1 MTVVEKRRGTLINFA
16 YYALLATLYY
26 LFINYA
32 FDIVW
37 PFVIAFA
44 VAMLLQKP
52 IRFMATKS
60 RAPKRFISVVTVLF
74 ILCAV
79 LGIVVF
85 VGYKLMLE
93 FKSFGQFVIA
103 KLNDLPQTIASVRDW
118 VLGII
123 AILPDKIENS
133 LAETVNGFSEEL
145 IRNTAENGL
154 SGLGGEL
161 TLPEGF
167 SLSSL
172 MTPLGGLLSTAKR
185 IPFILSG
192 ILIGI
197 IACFFVTTDYD
208 NIVSIFKRNVSEK
221 QEKLFVEAKRLFGD
235 VIGKMIKSYATII
248 FITFC
253 EVAVGLNLLS
263 LFNIYKGGYIIVISI
278 ITALLDILP
287 VFGTGT
293 VLIPWAIYSLI
304 MGDIPFAIGLVVL
317 YILITVIRQV
327 IEPHLV
333 AMNVGIHP
341 IFTLASMYIGIQLF
355 GVIGIFVLPITI
367 VLLKTLNSEGIIH
380 LWGRE
385 KKPTEAEADGESD
398 GKSDSEAENEAE
410 KTEEKA

>member
-1 MTVVEKRRGTLINFA
+1 MTIVEKRRATLINFA
-16 YYALLATLYY
+16 YYALLAVLYY
-26 LFINYA
+26 VFIKYA
-32 FDIVW
+32 FDVVW

-44 VAMLLQKP
+44 VSMLLQKP
-52 IRFMATKS
+52 IRFLAKKS
-60 RAPKRFISVVTVLF
+60 RAPKKFVSVVTVLF
-74 ILCAV
+74 ILCTV

-85 VGYKLMLE
+85 VGYKLVLE
-93 FKSFGQFVIA
+93 FKDFGQFVIQ
-103 KLNDLPQTIASVRDW
+103 KLNDLPRTIASVRDW

-123 AILPDKIENS
+123 AFLPDKIENTFE
-133 LAETVNGFSEEL
+133 ETINSFAADL
-145 IRNTAENGL
+145 IKSTSENGII
-154 SGLGGEL
+154 GLGGGMQ
-161 TLPEGF
+161 LPEGF
-167 SLSSL
+167 SVSTLI
-172 MTPLGGLLSTAKR
+172 TPLGGLLSTAKR

-192 ILIGI
+192 VLIGI
-197 IACFFVTTDYD
+197 IACFFITTDYD
-208 NIVSIFKRNVSEK
+208 NVVGIFKRNVSEK
-221 QEKLFVEAKRLFGD
+221 YEKMFVETKRLFGD

-317 YILITVIRQV
+317 CILITVIRQV

-385 KKPTEAEADGESD
+385 KKSDDAEEVKENEQEIAPDDNSDGE
-398 GKSDSEAENEAE
+398 KSEENA
-410 KTEEKA
+410 

>member
-1 MTVVEKRRGTLINFA
+1 M
-16 YYALLATLYY
+16 
-26 LFINYA
+26 
-32 FDIVW
+32 
-37 PFVIAFA
+37 
-44 VAMLLQKP
+44 
-52 IRFMATKS
+52 
-60 RAPKRFISVVTVLF
+60 
-74 ILCAV
+74 

-85 VGYKLMLE
+85 VGYKLVLE
-93 FKSFGQFVIA
+93 FKDFGQFVIQ
-103 KLNDLPQTIASVRDW
+103 KLNDLPRTIASVRDW

-123 AILPDKIENS
+123 AFLPDKIENT
-133 LAETVNGFSEEL
+133 LAETINSFAADL
-145 IRNTAENGL
+145 IKSTSENGII
-154 SGLGGEL
+154 GLGGGMQ
-161 TLPEGF
+161 LPEG
-167 SLSSL
+167 LSVSTL
-172 MTPLGGLLSTAKR
+172 ITPLGGLLSTAKR

-192 ILIGI
+192 VLIGI
-197 IACFFVTTDYD
+197 IACFFITTDYD
-208 NIVSIFKRNVSEK
+208 NVVAIFKRNVSEK
-221 QEKLFVEAKRLFGD
+221 YEKMFVETKRLFGD

-293 VLIPWAIYSLI
+293 VLIPWAIYSFI

-385 KKPTEAEADGESD
+385 KNPTMQ
-398 GKSDSEAENEAE
+398 K
-410 KTEEKA
+410 K

>member
-1 MTVVEKRRGTLINFA
+1 MTIVEKRRATLINFA
-16 YYALLATLYY
+16 YYALLAVLYY
-26 LFINYA
+26 VFIKYA
-32 FDIVW
+32 FDVVW

-44 VAMLLQKP
+44 VSMLLQKP
-52 IRFMATKS
+52 IRFLAKKS
-60 RAPKRFISVVTVLF
+60 RAPKKFVSVVTVLF
-74 ILCAV
+74 ILCTV

-85 VGYKLMLE
+85 VGYKLVLE
-93 FKSFGQFVIA
+93 FKDFGQFVIQ
-103 KLNDLPQTIASVRDW
+103 KLNDLPRTIASVRDW

-123 AILPDKIENS
+123 AFLPDKIENTF
-133 LAETVNGFSEEL
+133 AETINSFAADL
-145 IRNTAENGL
+145 IKNTSENGII
-154 SGLGGEL
+154 GLGGGMQ
-161 TLPEGF
+161 LPEGF
-167 SLSSL
+167 SVSTLI
-172 MTPLGGLLSTAKR
+172 TPLGGLLSTAKR

-192 ILIGI
+192 VLIGI
-197 IACFFVTTDYD
+197 IACFFITTDYD
-208 NIVSIFKRNVSEK
+208 NVVGIFKRNVSEK
-221 QEKLFVEAKRLFGD
+221 YEKMFVETKRLFGD

-253 EVAVGLNLLS
+253 EVAIGLNLLS

-293 VLIPWAIYSLI
+293 VLIPWAVYSLI

-385 KKPTEAEADGESD
+385 KKSDAAEKESENEQETAPDDNSDGE
-398 GKSDSEAENEAE
+398 KSEENA
-410 KTEEKA
+410 

>member
-1 MTVVEKRRGTLINFA
+1 MTIVEKRRATLINFA
-16 YYALLATLYY
+16 YYALLAVLYY
-26 LFINYA
+26 VFIKYA
-32 FDIVW
+32 FDVVW

-44 VAMLLQKP
+44 VSMLLQKP
-52 IRFMATKS
+52 IRFLAKKS
-60 RAPKRFISVVTVLF
+60 RAPKKFVSVVTVLF
-74 ILCAV
+74 ILCTV

-85 VGYKLMLE
+85 VGYKLVLE
-93 FKSFGQFVIA
+93 FKDFGQFVIQ
-103 KLNDLPQTIASVRDW
+103 KLNDLPRTIASVRDW

-123 AILPDKIENS
+123 AFLPDKIENTF
-133 LAETVNGFSEEL
+133 AETINSFAADL
-145 IRNTAENGL
+145 IKNTSENGII
-154 SGLGGEL
+154 GLGGGMQ
-161 TLPEGF
+161 LPEGF
-167 SLSSL
+167 SVSTLI
-172 MTPLGGLLSTAKR
+172 TPLGGLLSTAKR

-192 ILIGI
+192 VLIGI
-197 IACFFVTTDYD
+197 IACFFITTDYD
-208 NIVSIFKRNVSEK
+208 NVVGIFKRNVSEK
-221 QEKLFVEAKRLFGD
+221 YEKMFVETKRLFGD

-385 KKPTEAEADGESD
+385 KKSDASEKESENEQETAPDDNSDGE
-398 GKSDSEAENEAE
+398 KSEENA
-410 KTEEKA
+410 

>member
-1 MTVVEKRRGTLINFA
+1 MTIVEKRRATLINFA
-16 YYALLATLYY
+16 YYALLAVLYY
-26 LFINYA
+26 VFIKYA
-32 FDIVW
+32 FDVVW

-44 VAMLLQKP
+44 VSMLLQKP
-52 IRFMATKS
+52 IRYLANKS
-60 RAPKRFISVVTVLF
+60 RVPKKIVSVVTVLF
-74 ILCAV
+74 ILCTV

-85 VGYKLMLE
+85 VGYKLVLE
-93 FKSFGQFVIA
+93 FKDFGQFVIQ
-103 KLNDLPQTIASVRDW
+103 KLNDLPRTIASVRDW
-118 VLGII
+118 ILGII
-123 AILPDKIENS
+123 AFLPDKIENTF
-133 LAETVNGFSEEL
+133 AETINSFAADL
-145 IRNTAENGL
+145 IKNTSENGI
-154 SGLGGEL
+154 SGLGGGMQ
-161 TLPEGF
+161 LPEGF
-167 SLSSL
+167 DVSTLI
-172 MTPLGGLLSTAKR
+172 TPLGGLLSTAKR
-185 IPFILSG
+185 IPFIISG
-192 ILIGI
+192 VLVGI
-197 IACFFVTTDYD
+197 IACFFITTDYD
-208 NIVSIFKRNVSEK
+208 NVVGIFKRNVSEK
-221 QEKLFVEAKRLFGD
+221 YEKMFVETKRLFGD

-355 GVIGIFVLPITI
+355 GVIGIFILPITI
-367 VLLKTLNSEGIIH
+367 VLLKTLNGEGIIH

-385 KKPTEAEADGESD
+385 KKFD
-398 GKSDSEAENEAE
+398 EAENEQENEQETAFDDSSDEE
-410 KTEEKA
+410 KTEENA

>member
-1 MTVVEKRRGTLINFA
+1 MTIVEKRRATLINFA
-16 YYALLATLYY
+16 YYALLAVLYY
-26 LFINYA
+26 IFIKYA
-32 FDIVW
+32 FDVVW

-44 VAMLLQKP
+44 VSMLLQKP
-52 IRFMATKS
+52 IRFLAKKS
-60 RAPKRFISVVTVLF
+60 RAPKKFVSVVTVLF
-74 ILCAV
+74 ILCMV

-85 VGYKLMLE
+85 VGYKLVLE
-93 FKSFGQFVIA
+93 FKDFGQFVIQ
-103 KLNDLPQTIASVRDW
+103 KLNDLPRTIASVRDW

-123 AILPDKIENS
+123 AFLPDKIENTF
-133 LAETVNGFSEEL
+133 AETINSFAADL
-145 IRNTAENGL
+145 IKNTSENGIV
-154 SGLGGEL
+154 GLGGGMQ
-161 TLPEGF
+161 LPEGF
-167 SLSSL
+167 SVSTLI
-172 MTPLGGLLSTAKR
+172 TPLGGLLSTAKR

-192 ILIGI
+192 VLIGI
-197 IACFFVTTDYD
+197 IACFFITTDYD
-208 NIVSIFKRNVSEK
+208 NIVGIFKRNVSEK
-221 QEKLFVEAKRLFGD
+221 YEKMFVETKRLFGD

-385 KKPTEAEADGESD
+385 KKSD
-398 GKSDSEAENEAE
+398 GAEEVKENEQETAPDDNSGGE
-410 KTEEKA
+410 KSEENA

>member
-1 MTVVEKRRGTLINFA
+1 MTIVEKRRATLINFA
-16 YYALLATLYY
+16 YYALLAVLYY
-26 LFINYA
+26 VFIKYA
-32 FDIVW
+32 FDVVW

-44 VAMLLQKP
+44 VSMLLQKP
-52 IRFMATKS
+52 IRFLAKKS
-60 RAPKRFISVVTVLF
+60 RAPKKFVSVVTVLF
-74 ILCAV
+74 ILCTV

-85 VGYKLMLE
+85 VGYKLVLE
-93 FKSFGQFVIA
+93 FKDFGQFVIQ
-103 KLNDLPQTIASVRDW
+103 KLNDLPRTIASVRDW

-123 AILPDKIENS
+123 AFLPDKIENTF
-133 LAETVNGFSEEL
+133 AETINSFAADL
-145 IRNTAENGL
+145 IKSTSENGII
-154 SGLGGEL
+154 GLGGGMQ
-161 TLPEGF
+161 LPEGF
-167 SLSSL
+167 SVSTLI
-172 MTPLGGLLSTAKR
+172 TPLGGLLSTAKR

-192 ILIGI
+192 VLIGI
-197 IACFFVTTDYD
+197 IACFFITTDYD
-208 NIVSIFKRNVSEK
+208 NIVAIFKRNVSEK
-221 QEKLFVEAKRLFGD
+221 YEKMFVETKRLFGD

-385 KKPTEAEADGESD
+385 KKSDGAEEAKENEQETAPDDNSDGE
-398 GKSDSEAENEAE
+398 KSEENA
-410 KTEEKA
+410 

>member
-1 MTVVEKRRGTLINFA
+1 MTVTEKRRGTLINFA
-16 YYALLATLYY
+16 YYALLAALYY
-26 LFINYA
+26 LFIKYA
-32 FDIVW
+32 FDVVW

-52 IRFMATKS
+52 IRFMSTKS
-60 RAPKRFISVVTVLF
+60 KAPKKFISVVTVLF

-93 FKSFGQFVIA
+93 FKSFGQFVAA
-103 KLNDLPQTIASVRDW
+103 KLNDLPRTIASIRDW
-118 VLGII
+118 ILGII

-133 LAETVNGFSEEL
+133 LAETVNGFSADL
-145 IRNTAENGL
+145 IRNTTENGI

-172 MTPLGGLLSTAKR
+172 ITPLGGLLSTAKR
-185 IPFILSG
+185 IPYILSG
-192 ILIGI
+192 ILVGI

-221 QEKLFVEAKRLFGD
+221 HEKLFVETKRLFGD

-341 IFTLASMYIGIQLF
+341 IFTLASMYVGIQLF
-355 GVIGIFVLPITI
+355 GVIGIFILPITI
-367 VLLKTLNSEGIIH
+367 VLLKTLNSEGIIR

-385 KKPTEAEADGESD
+385 KKTVEAEASGESD
-398 GKSDSEAENEAE
+398 KESESDAGNEGENTQENA
-410 KTEEKA
+410 

>member
-1 MTVVEKRRGTLINFA
+1 MTIVEKRRATLINFA
-16 YYALLATLYY
+16 YYALLAVLYY
-26 LFINYA
+26 VFIKYA
-32 FDIVW
+32 FDVVW

-44 VAMLLQKP
+44 VSMLLQKP
-52 IRFMATKS
+52 IRFLAKKS
-60 RAPKRFISVVTVLF
+60 RAPKKFVSVVTVLF
-74 ILCAV
+74 ILCTV

-85 VGYKLMLE
+85 VGYKLVLE
-93 FKSFGQFVIA
+93 FKDFGQFVIQ
-103 KLNDLPQTIASVRDW
+103 KLNDLPRTIASVRDW

-123 AILPDKIENS
+123 AFLPDKIENTFE
-133 LAETVNGFSEEL
+133 ETINSFAADL
-145 IRNTAENGL
+145 IKSTSENGII
-154 SGLGGEL
+154 GLGGGMQ
-161 TLPEGF
+161 LPEGF
-167 SLSSL
+167 SVSTLI
-172 MTPLGGLLSTAKR
+172 TPLGGLLSTAKR

-192 ILIGI
+192 VLIGI
-197 IACFFVTTDYD
+197 IACFFITTDYD
-208 NIVSIFKRNVSEK
+208 NVVGIFKRNVSEK
-221 QEKLFVEAKRLFGD
+221 YEKMFVETKRLFGD

-385 KKPTEAEADGESD
+385 KKSDDAEEVKENEQEIAPDDNSDGE
-398 GKSDSEAENEAE
+398 KSEENA
-410 KTEEKA
+410 

>member
-1 MTVVEKRRGTLINFA
+1 MTIVEKRRATLINFA
-16 YYALLATLYY
+16 YYALLAVLYY
-26 LFINYA
+26 VFIKYA
-32 FDIVW
+32 FDVVG

-44 VAMLLQKP
+44 VSMLLQKP
-52 IRFMATKS
+52 IRFLAKKS
-60 RAPKRFISVVTVLF
+60 RMPKKIVSVVTVLF
-74 ILCAV
+74 ILCTV

-85 VGYKLMLE
+85 VGYKLVLE
-93 FKSFGQFVIA
+93 FKDFGQFVIQ
-103 KLNDLPQTIASVRDW
+103 KLNDLPRTIASVRDW
-118 VLGII
+118 ILGII
-123 AILPDKIENS
+123 AILPDKIEAPF
-133 LAETVNGFSEEL
+133 AETINSFAADL
-145 IRNTAENGL
+145 IKNTSENGI
-154 SGLGGEL
+154 SGLGGGMQ
-161 TLPEGF
+161 LPEGF
-167 SLSSL
+167 DVSTLI
-172 MTPLGGLLSTAKR
+172 TPLGGLLSTAKR

-192 ILIGI
+192 VLIGI
-197 IACFFVTTDYD
+197 IACFFITTDYD
-208 NIVSIFKRNVSEK
+208 NVVGIFKRNVSEK
-221 QEKLFVEAKRLFGD
+221 YEKIFVETKRLFGD

-293 VLIPWAIYSLI
+293 VLIPWAVYSLI

-367 VLLKTLNSEGIIH
+367 VLLKMLNSEGIIH

-385 KKPTEAEADGESD
+385 KKSDATEKENENEQETVSDNNPDGE
-398 GKSDSEAENEAE
+398 KSEENA
-410 KTEEKA
+410 

>member
-1 MTVVEKRRGTLINFA
+1 MSIVEKRRATLINFA
-16 YYALLATLYY
+16 YYALLAVLYY
-26 LFINYA
+26 VFIKYA
-32 FDIVW
+32 FDVVW

-44 VAMLLQKP
+44 VSMLLQKP
-52 IRFMATKS
+52 IRFLAKKS
-60 RAPKRFISVVTVLF
+60 RAPKKFVSVVTVLF
-74 ILCAV
+74 ILCTV

-85 VGYKLMLE
+85 VGYKLVLE
-93 FKSFGQFVIA
+93 FKDFGQFVIQ
-103 KLNDLPQTIASVRDW
+103 KLNDLPRTIASVRDW

-123 AILPDKIENS
+123 AFLPDKIENTF
-133 LAETVNGFSEEL
+133 AETINSFAADL
-145 IRNTAENGL
+145 IKNTSENGII
-154 SGLGGEL
+154 GLGGGMQ
-161 TLPEGF
+161 LPEGF
-167 SLSSL
+167 SVSTLI
-172 MTPLGGLLSTAKR
+172 TPLGGLLSTAKR

-192 ILIGI
+192 VLIGI
-197 IACFFVTTDYD
+197 IACFFITTDYD
-208 NIVSIFKRNVSEK
+208 NVVAIFKRNVSEK
-221 QEKLFVEAKRLFGD
+221 YEKMFVETKRLFGD

-293 VLIPWAIYSLI
+293 VLIPWAIYSFI

-385 KKPTEAEADGESD
+385 KKSDGAEEVKENEQKTAPDDNSDGE
-398 GKSDSEAENEAE
+398 KSEENA
-410 KTEEKA
+410 

>member
-1 MTVVEKRRGTLINFA
+1 MTIVEKRRATLINFA
-16 YYALLATLYY
+16 YYALLAVLYY
-26 LFINYA
+26 IFIKYA
-32 FDIVW
+32 FDVVW

-44 VAMLLQKP
+44 VSMLLQKP
-52 IRFMATKS
+52 IRFLAKKS
-60 RAPKRFISVVTVLF
+60 RAPKKFVSVVTVLF
-74 ILCAV
+74 ILCTV

-85 VGYKLMLE
+85 VGYKLVLE
-93 FKSFGQFVIA
+93 FKDFGQFVIQ
-103 KLNDLPQTIASVRDW
+103 KLNDLPRTIASVRDW

-123 AILPDKIENS
+123 AFLPDKIENTF
-133 LAETVNGFSEEL
+133 AETINSFAADL
-145 IRNTAENGL
+145 IKNTSENGII
-154 SGLGGEL
+154 GLGGGMQ
-161 TLPEGF
+161 LPEGF
-167 SLSSL
+167 SVSTLI
-172 MTPLGGLLSTAKR
+172 TPLGGLLSTAKR

-192 ILIGI
+192 VLIGI
-197 IACFFVTTDYD
+197 IACFFITTDYD
-208 NIVSIFKRNVSEK
+208 NVVAIFKRNVSEK
-221 QEKLFVEAKRLFGD
+221 YEKMFVETKRLFGD

-385 KKPTEAEADGESD
+385 KKSDDAEEV
-398 GKSDSEAENEAE
+398 KENEQETAPDNNSD
-410 KTEEKA
+410 EEKSEENA

>member
-1 MTVVEKRRGTLINFA
+1 MTIVEKRRATLINFA
-16 YYALLATLYY
+16 YYALLAVLYY
-26 LFINYA
+26 VFIKYA
-32 FDIVW
+32 FDVVW

-44 VAMLLQKP
+44 VSMLLQKP
-52 IRFMATKS
+52 IRFLAKKS
-60 RAPKRFISVVTVLF
+60 RAPKKFVSVVTVLF
-74 ILCAV
+74 ILCTV

-85 VGYKLMLE
+85 VGYKLVLE
-93 FKSFGQFVIA
+93 FKDFGQFVIQ
-103 KLNDLPQTIASVRDW
+103 KLNDLPRTIASVRDW

-123 AILPDKIENS
+123 AFLPDKIEAPF
-133 LAETVNGFSEEL
+133 AETINSFAADL
-145 IRNTAENGL
+145 IKNTSENGIV
-154 SGLGGEL
+154 GLGGGMQ
-161 TLPEGF
+161 LPEGF
-167 SLSSL
+167 SVSTLI
-172 MTPLGGLLSTAKR
+172 TPLGGLLSTAKR

-192 ILIGI
+192 VLIGI
-197 IACFFVTTDYD
+197 IACFFITTDYD
-208 NIVSIFKRNVSEK
+208 NVVAIFKRNVSEK
-221 QEKLFVEAKRLFGD
+221 YEKMFVETKRLFGD

-385 KKPTEAEADGESD
+385 KKSDGAEEVKENEQETAPDDNSDGE
-398 GKSDSEAENEAE
+398 KSEENA
-410 KTEEKA
+410 

>member
-1 MTVVEKRRGTLINFA
+1 MTIVEKRRATLINFA
-16 YYALLATLYY
+16 YYALLAVLYY
-26 LFINYA
+26 VFIKYA
-32 FDIVW
+32 FDVVW

-44 VAMLLQKP
+44 VSMLLQKP
-52 IRFMATKS
+52 IRFLAKKS
-60 RAPKRFISVVTVLF
+60 RAPKKFVSVVTVLF
-74 ILCAV
+74 ILCMV

-85 VGYKLMLE
+85 VGYKLVLE
-93 FKSFGQFVIA
+93 FKDFGQFVIQ
-103 KLNDLPQTIASVRDW
+103 KLNDLPRTIASVRDW

-123 AILPDKIENS
+123 AFLPDKIEAPF
-133 LAETVNGFSEEL
+133 AETINSFAADL
-145 IRNTAENGL
+145 IKNTSENGIV
-154 SGLGGEL
+154 GLGGGMQ
-161 TLPEGF
+161 LPEGF
-167 SLSSL
+167 SVSTLI
-172 MTPLGGLLSTAKR
+172 TPLGGLLSTAKR

-192 ILIGI
+192 VLIGI
-197 IACFFVTTDYD
+197 IACFFITTDYD
-208 NIVSIFKRNVSEK
+208 NIVGIFKRNVSEK
-221 QEKLFVEAKRLFGD
+221 YEKMFVETKRLFGD

-385 KKPTEAEADGESD
+385 KKSDGSEEVKENEQETAPDDNSDGE
-398 GKSDSEAENEAE
+398 KS
-410 KTEEKA
+410 EEDA

>member
-1 MTVVEKRRGTLINFA
+1 MTVVEKRRATLINFA
-16 YYALLATLYY
+16 YYALLALLYY
-26 LFINYA
+26 VFIKYA
-32 FDIVW
+32 FDVVW
-37 PFVIAFA
+37 PFVIAF
-44 VAMLLQKP
+44 VFSMLLQKP
-52 IRFMATKS
+52 IRFMADKS
-60 RAPKRFISVVTVLF
+60 RVPKKIISVATVLF

-93 FKSFGQFVIA
+93 FKDFGQFVIH
-103 KLNDLPQTIASVRDW
+103 KINNLPQTIASIRDW
-118 VLGII
+118 FLGLID
-123 AILPDKIENS
+123 ILPDKIENS
-133 LAETVNGFSEEL
+133 LAETVNSFAADL
-145 IRNTAENGL
+145 IKNTTENGL
-154 SGLGGEL
+154 SGLGGGMQ
-161 TLPEGF
+161 LPEGF
-167 SLSSL
+167 SVSSL

-185 IPFILSG
+185 IPYILSG
-192 ILIGI
+192 VLIGV
-197 IACFFVTTDYD
+197 IASFFITTDYD
-208 NIVSIFKRNVSEK
+208 NVVGIFKRNVSEK
-221 QEKLFVEAKRLFGD
+221 NEKLFVETKRLFGD

-341 IFTLASMYIGIQLF
+341 IFTLASMYVGIQLF
-355 GVIGIFVLPITI
+355 GVLGIFILPITI

-385 KKPTEAEADGESD
+385 KKTAEGED
-398 GKSDSEAENEAE
+398 IGENDKESESKGENEGE
-410 KTEEKA
+410 NTEEKA

>member
-1 MTVVEKRRGTLINFA
+1 MTIVEKRRATLINFA
-16 YYALLATLYY
+16 YYALLAVLYY
-26 LFINYA
+26 VFIKYA
-32 FDIVW
+32 FDVVW

-44 VAMLLQKP
+44 VSMLLQKP
-52 IRFMATKS
+52 IRFLAKKS
-60 RAPKRFISVVTVLF
+60 RAPKKFVSVVTVLF
-74 ILCAV
+74 ILCTV

-85 VGYKLMLE
+85 VGYKLVLE
-93 FKSFGQFVIA
+93 FKDFGQFVIQ
-103 KLNDLPQTIASVRDW
+103 KLNDLPRTIASVRDW

-123 AILPDKIENS
+123 AFLPDKIENTF
-133 LAETVNGFSEEL
+133 AETINSFAADL
-145 IRNTAENGL
+145 IKNTSENGIV
-154 SGLGGEL
+154 GLGGGMQ
-161 TLPEGF
+161 LPEGF
-167 SLSSL
+167 SVSTLI
-172 MTPLGGLLSTAKR
+172 TPLGGLLSTAKR

-192 ILIGI
+192 VLIGI
-197 IACFFVTTDYD
+197 IACFFITTDYD
-208 NIVSIFKRNVSEK
+208 NVVAIFKRNVSEK
-221 QEKLFVEAKRLFGD
+221 YEKMFVETKRLFGD

-385 KKPTEAEADGESD
+385 KKSDDAEEVKENEQETAPDDNSDGE
-398 GKSDSEAENEAE
+398 KSEENA
-410 KTEEKA
+410 

>member
-1 MTVVEKRRGTLINFA
+1 MTIVEKRRATLINFA
-16 YYALLATLYY
+16 YYALLAVLYY
-26 LFINYA
+26 VFIKYA
-32 FDIVW
+32 FDVVW

-44 VAMLLQKP
+44 VSMLLQKP
-52 IRFMATKS
+52 IRFLAKKS
-60 RAPKRFISVVTVLF
+60 RAPKKFVSVVTVLF
-74 ILCAV
+74 ILCTV

-85 VGYKLMLE
+85 VGYKLVLE
-93 FKSFGQFVIA
+93 FKDFGQFVIQ
-103 KLNDLPQTIASVRDW
+103 KLNDLPRTIASVRDW

-123 AILPDKIENS
+123 AFLPDKIENTF
-133 LAETVNGFSEEL
+133 AETINSFAADL
-145 IRNTAENGL
+145 IKNTSENGII
-154 SGLGGEL
+154 GLGGGMQ
-161 TLPEGF
+161 LPEGF
-167 SLSSL
+167 SVSTLI
-172 MTPLGGLLSTAKR
+172 TPLGGLLSTAKR

-192 ILIGI
+192 VLIGI
-197 IACFFVTTDYD
+197 IACFFITTDYD
-208 NIVSIFKRNVSEK
+208 NVVAIFKRNVSEK
-221 QEKLFVEAKRLFGD
+221 YEKMFVETKRLFGD

-385 KKPTEAEADGESD
+385 KKSDGAEEVKENEQKTAPDDNSDGE
-398 GKSDSEAENEAE
+398 KSEENA
-410 KTEEKA
+410 

>member
-1 MTVVEKRRGTLINFA
+1 MTVVEKRRATLINFA
-16 YYALLATLYY
+16 YYALLAVLYY
-26 LFINYA
+26 VFIKYA
-32 FDIVW
+32 FDVVW
-37 PFVIAFA
+37 PFVIAF
-44 VAMLLQKP
+44 VFSMLLQKP
-52 IRFMATKS
+52 IRFMAEKS
-60 RAPKRFISVVTVLF
+60 RVPKKIISVTTVLF

-93 FKSFGQFVIA
+93 FKAFGQFVIQ
-103 KLNDLPQTIASVRDW
+103 KINNLPQTIASVRDW
-118 VLGII
+118 FLGLID
-123 AILPDKIENS
+123 ILPDKIENS
-133 LAETVNGFSEEL
+133 LAETINGFAADL
-145 IRNTAENGL
+145 IKNTTENGL
-154 SGLGGEL
+154 IGLGGGMQL
-161 TLPEGF
+161 LEGF
-167 SLSSL
+167 SISSL
-172 MTPLGGLLSTAKR
+172 ITPLGGLLSTAKR
-185 IPFILSG
+185 IPYILSG
-192 ILIGI
+192 ILIGV
-197 IACFFVTTDYD
+197 IASFFITTDYD
-208 NIVSIFKRNVSEK
+208 NVVGIFKRNVSEK
-221 QEKLFVEAKRLFGD
+221 NEKLFVETKRLFGD

-263 LFNIYKGGYIIVISI
+263 LFNVYKGGYIIVISI

-355 GVIGIFVLPITI
+355 GVLGIFILPITI

-385 KKPTEAEADGESD
+385 KKYAEGED
-398 GKSDSEAENEAE
+398 VGKNNEESESKGVNEGEN
-410 KTEEKA
+410 TEEKA

>member
-1 MTVVEKRRGTLINFA
+1 MTIVEKRRATLINFA
-16 YYALLATLYY
+16 YYALLAVLYY
-26 LFINYA
+26 VFIKYA
-32 FDIVW
+32 FDVVW

-44 VAMLLQKP
+44 VSMLLQKP
-52 IRFMATKS
+52 IRFLAKKS
-60 RAPKRFISVVTVLF
+60 RAPKKFVSVVTVLF
-74 ILCAV
+74 ILCTV

-85 VGYKLMLE
+85 VGYKLVLE
-93 FKSFGQFVIA
+93 FKDFGQFVIQ
-103 KLNDLPQTIASVRDW
+103 KLNDLPRTIASVRDW

-123 AILPDKIENS
+123 AFLPDKIENTF
-133 LAETVNGFSEEL
+133 AETINSFAADL
-145 IRNTAENGL
+145 IKNTSENGII
-154 SGLGGEL
+154 GLGGGMQ
-161 TLPEGF
+161 LPEGF
-167 SLSSL
+167 SVSTLI
-172 MTPLGGLLSTAKR
+172 TPLGGLLSTAKR

-192 ILIGI
+192 VLIGI
-197 IACFFVTTDYD
+197 IACFFITTDYD
-208 NIVSIFKRNVSEK
+208 NVVAIFKRNVSEK
-221 QEKLFVEAKRLFGD
+221 YEKMFVETKRLFGD

-385 KKPTEAEADGESD
+385 KKSDGAEEVKENEQETAPDDNSDGE
-398 GKSDSEAENEAE
+398 KSEENA
-410 KTEEKA
+410 

>member
-1 MTVVEKRRGTLINFA
+1 MTIVEKRRATLINFA
-16 YYALLATLYY
+16 YYALLAVLYY
-26 LFINYA
+26 VFIKYA
-32 FDIVW
+32 FDVVW

-44 VAMLLQKP
+44 VSMLLQKP
-52 IRFMATKS
+52 IRFLAKKS
-60 RAPKRFISVVTVLF
+60 RAPKKFVSVVTVLF
-74 ILCAV
+74 ILCTV

-85 VGYKLMLE
+85 VGYKLVLE
-93 FKSFGQFVIA
+93 FKDFGQFVIQ
-103 KLNDLPQTIASVRDW
+103 KLNDLPRTIASVRDW

-123 AILPDKIENS
+123 AFLPDKIENTF
-133 LAETVNGFSEEL
+133 AETINSFAADL
-145 IRNTAENGL
+145 IKSTSENGII
-154 SGLGGEL
+154 GLGGGMQ
-161 TLPEGF
+161 LPEGF
-167 SLSSL
+167 SVSTLI
-172 MTPLGGLLSTAKR
+172 TPLGGLLSTAKR

-192 ILIGI
+192 VLIGI
-197 IACFFVTTDYD
+197 IACFFITTDYD
-208 NIVSIFKRNVSEK
+208 NVVAIFKRNVSEK
-221 QEKLFVEAKRLFGD
+221 YEKMFVETKRLFGD

-293 VLIPWAIYSLI
+293 VLIPWAIYSFI

-385 KKPTEAEADGESD
+385 KKSDDAEEVKENEQETAPDDNSDGE
-398 GKSDSEAENEAE
+398 KSEENA
-410 KTEEKA
+410 

>member
-1 MTVVEKRRGTLINFA
+1 MTIVEKRRATLINFA
-16 YYALLATLYY
+16 YYALLAVLYY
-26 LFINYA
+26 VFIKYA
-32 FDIVW
+32 FDVVW

-44 VAMLLQKP
+44 VSMLLQKP
-52 IRFMATKS
+52 IRFLAKKS
-60 RAPKRFISVVTVLF
+60 RAPKKFVSVVTVLF
-74 ILCAV
+74 ILCTV

-85 VGYKLMLE
+85 VGYKLVLE
-93 FKSFGQFVIA
+93 FKDFGQFVIQ
-103 KLNDLPQTIASVRDW
+103 KLNDLPRTIASVRDW
-118 VLGII
+118 ILGII
-123 AILPDKIENS
+123 AFLPDKIENTF
-133 LAETVNGFSEEL
+133 AETINSFAADL
-145 IRNTAENGL
+145 IKSTSENGII
-154 SGLGGEL
+154 GLGGGMQ
-161 TLPEGF
+161 LPEGF
-167 SLSSL
+167 SVSTLI
-172 MTPLGGLLSTAKR
+172 TPLGGLLSTAKR

-192 ILIGI
+192 VLIGI
-197 IACFFVTTDYD
+197 IACFFITTDYD
-208 NIVSIFKRNVSEK
+208 NVVAIFKRNVSEK
-221 QEKLFVEAKRLFGD
+221 YEKMFVETKRLFGD

-253 EVAVGLNLLS
+253 EVAIGLNLLS

-367 VLLKTLNSEGIIH
+367 VLLKTLNSEGIVH

-385 KKPTEAEADGESD
+385 KKSDDAEDEKKNEQETAPDDNSDGE
-398 GKSDSEAENEAE
+398 KSEENA
-410 KTEEKA
+410 

>member
-1 MTVVEKRRGTLINFA
+1 MTIVEKRRATLINFA
-16 YYALLATLYY
+16 YYALLAVLYY
-26 LFINYA
+26 VFIKYA
-32 FDIVW
+32 FDVVW

-44 VAMLLQKP
+44 VSMLLQKP
-52 IRFMATKS
+52 IRFLAKKS
-60 RAPKRFISVVTVLF
+60 RAPKKFVSVVTVLF
-74 ILCAV
+74 ILCTV

-85 VGYKLMLE
+85 VGYKLVLE
-93 FKSFGQFVIA
+93 FKDFGQFVIQ
-103 KLNDLPQTIASVRDW
+103 KLNDLPRTIASVRDW

-123 AILPDKIENS
+123 AFLPDKIENTF
-133 LAETVNGFSEEL
+133 AETINSFAADL
-145 IRNTAENGL
+145 IKNTSENGIV
-154 SGLGGEL
+154 GLGGGMQ
-161 TLPEGF
+161 LPEGF
-167 SLSSL
+167 SVSTLI
-172 MTPLGGLLSTAKR
+172 TPLGGLLSTAKR

-192 ILIGI
+192 VLIGI
-197 IACFFVTTDYD
+197 IACFFITTDYD
-208 NIVSIFKRNVSEK
+208 NVVAIFKRNVSEK
-221 QEKLFVEAKRLFGD
+221 YEKMFVETKRLFGD

-385 KKPTEAEADGESD
+385 KKSDGAEEVKENEQETAPDDNSDGE
-398 GKSDSEAENEAE
+398 KSEENA
-410 KTEEKA
+410 

>member
-1 MTVVEKRRGTLINFA
+1 MTVVEKRRATLINFA
-16 YYALLATLYY
+16 YYALLAVLYY
-26 LFINYA
+26 VFIKYA
-32 FDIVW
+32 FDVVW
-37 PFVIAFA
+37 PFVIAF
-44 VAMLLQKP
+44 VFSMLLQKP
-52 IRFMATKS
+52 IRFMAEKS
-60 RAPKRFISVVTVLF
+60 RVPKKIISVTTVLF

-93 FKSFGQFVIA
+93 FKDFGQFVIQ
-103 KLNDLPQTIASVRDW
+103 KINNLPQTIASVRDW
-118 VLGII
+118 FLGLID
-123 AILPDKIENS
+123 ILPDKIENS
-133 LAETVNGFSEEL
+133 LAETVNGFAADL
-145 IRNTAENGL
+145 IKNTTENGL
-154 SGLGGEL
+154 SGLGGGMQ
-161 TLPEGF
+161 LPEGF
-167 SLSSL
+167 SISSL

-185 IPFILSG
+185 IPYILSG
-192 ILIGI
+192 ILIGV
-197 IACFFVTTDYD
+197 IASFFITTDYD
-208 NIVSIFKRNVSEK
+208 NVVGIFKRNVSEK
-221 QEKLFVEAKRLFGD
+221 NEKLFVETKRLFGD

-355 GVIGIFVLPITI
+355 GVLGIFILPITI

-385 KKPTEAEADGESD
+385 KKYAEGED
-398 GKSDSEAENEAE
+398 VGENNEESESKGENEGE
-410 KTEEKA
+410 NTEEKA